1 VAAER
6 AAFEQWKANQK
17 IEQGYLNLLRN
28 AHMTKTDSSGAFVDL
43 PCAFYPAVKSFQ
55 VVNTAT
61 AGLPQKVV
69 DQLSGGLIMGRG
81 NIIKVTFN
89 SFTGGRGDGSYWLP
103 GNSITGTFSGGWKWV
118 YVDRGRL
125 RGITAGNTG
134 NILDLTQ
141 RSWHADFM
149 FGEVE
154 SDTVVYLQTPFVVAG
169 FVTSVDQV
177 QTLNYQSS
185 VFNLANAG

>member
-1 VAAER
+1 
-6 AAFEQWKANQK
+6 
-17 IEQGYLNLLRN
+17 
-28 AHMTKTDSSGAFVDL
+28 
-43 PCAFYPAVKSFQ
+43 
-55 VVNTAT
+55 
-61 AGLPQKVV
+61 
-69 DQLSGGLIMGRG
+69 
-81 NIIKVTFN
+81 
-89 SFTGGRGDGSYWLP
+89 
-103 GNSITGTFSGGWKWV
+103 
-118 YVDRGRL
+118 VDRGRL

-169 FVTSVDQV
+169 SVTSVDQV